1 MQPLSRHSNLPTS
14 LARNKKLDTALSLT
28 LNDPSDPS
36 LSTDTT
42 VHIHRA
48 PLAQIDQ
55 QNFPPTLADISPLSR
70 APPELIPPTR
80 ALGKPIMP
88 RRSSY
93 TGEDSLYVG
102 GSSSQTS
109 SYRRLSQYV
118 FQHFFSHLN
127 HFATFPSSNLNSRR
141 EEISVL
147 SE

>member
-1 MQPLSRHSNLPTS
+1 MQPLSRLSNLPS
-14 LARNKKLDTALSLT
+14 PLPRNKKLDTALSLT
-28 LNDPSDPS
+28 LNDPSDSS

-55 QNFPPTLADISPLSR
+55 QNFPPTPPDLSPLSR
-70 APPELIPPTR
+70 APPDSIPPTR

-93 TGEDSLYVG
+93 TGEDSFYAAG
-102 GSSSQTS
+102 TSSQSS

-118 FQHFFSHLN
+118 FHFFFL
-127 HFATFPSSNLNSRR
+127 T
-141 EEISVL
+141 
-147 SE
+147 

>member
-1 MQPLSRHSNLPTS
+1 MQPLSRLSNLPS
-14 LARNKKLDTALSLT
+14 PLPRNKKLDTALSLT
-28 LNDPSDPS
+28 LNDPSDSS

-55 QNFPPTLADISPLSR
+55 QNFPPTPPDLSPLSR
-70 APPELIPPTR
+70 APPDSIPPTR

-93 TGEDSLYVG
+93 TGEDSFYAAG
-102 GSSSQTS
+102 TSSQSS

-118 FQHFFSHLN
+118 FHFFFSLESFCHL
-127 HFATFPSSNLNSRR
+127 PCPSNLNSCR